1 MILRGNGIDQL
12 TAGILGVAGHK
23 ADLVIARNG
32 AQQVEQIGKI
42 RLFFQTFAIAVYVLA
57 QQGDFFIALLYQRF
71 ELCQNIRRGAAALA
85 PAHIGHNAVGA
96 EIIAPVHDGQPGA
109 EAGITPDGQLLH
121 HGVALDRGFQVALA
135 AGAQLIHNMLLLRHA
150 AAYPDD
156 QAGVLFLQLF
166 QRADIAEHALFRMFA
181 HSAGIEQDQICLLDG
196 ITDAE
201 ADVHQHAAYLLT
213 IVHVLLAAIAAHIGK
228 GRGIISLG
236 DDGGGIRVMGIG

>member
-1 MILRGNGIDQL
+1 
-12 TAGILGVAGHK
+12 
-23 ADLVIARNG
+23 
-32 AQQVEQIGKI
+32 
-42 RLFFQTFAIAVYVLA
+42 
-57 QQGDFFIALLYQRF
+57 
-71 ELCQNIRRGAAALA
+71 
-85 PAHIGHNAVGA
+85 
-96 EIIAPVHDGQPGA
+96 
-109 EAGITPDGQLLH
+109 
-121 HGVALDRGFQVALA
+121 
-135 AGAQLIHNMLLLRHA
+135 MLLLRHA

-166 QRADIAEHALFRMFA
+166 QRANIAEHALFRMFA